1 MAKSPAGSARKLRQ
15 WLVGGAC
22 LLLLAAAA
30 RHALFL
36 AVERDAFEPK
46 QAGSADAVTPDRLG
60 APSRQFAFSSGARTL
75 RGSCVLAQAAE
86 APAVLIYHG
95 DEENLSDW
103 ASAQALLYRN
113 GISSCVFDYSGY
125 GASDGKPGV
134 VNLHEDGVAAY
145 GQFLAATPLSSRRYV
160 MGFSLGSAVLLDVI
174 STLRP
179 APDGLVIAAGFTS
192 AREAAVVT
200 GRVPVWLARLL
211 PEPWDNEMHLHH
223 LQLPLLLV
231 HSRADEVI
239 PFAHAERLERAA
251 AGARR
256 LVALPA
262 LPHDAAIEPERQ
274 DAFWAPIIAYLR
286 SGLLPAPGPD

>member
-103 ASAQALLYRN
+103 ASAQVLLYRN

-179 APDGLVIAAGFTS
+179 APDGLGDCRRIHVRARGGGGDRAG
-192 AREAAVVT
+192 AGVV
-200 GRVPVWLARLL
+200 G
-211 PEPWDNEMHLHH
+211 
-223 LQLPLLLV
+223 
-231 HSRADEVI
+231 
-239 PFAHAERLERAA
+239 AA
-251 AGARR
+251 AARAVGQR
-256 LVALPA
+256 DALASFAVA
-262 LPHDAAIEPERQ
+262 AAACAQPR
-274 DAFWAPIIAYLR
+274 
-286 SGLLPAPGPD
+286 G